1 MDETP
6 ENDDMKH
13 AIDIKQ
19 EFGFAGS
26 QEVLE
31 ESKGKPESSSGK
43 PSIQNDDLM
52 ELIQEN
58 QSALLRYAG
67 RLLSNYTIAQDLVQE
82 AFIRCIK
89 NPPQYGS
96 ARQKT
101 AWMYR
106 VTHNICIDYL
116 KRENR
121 RSEIYDQTEKP
132 QATEHPVETVRNTEY
147 WNQMDHMLNEL
158 SDNQRSVVI
167 LFFQENKS
175 YKDIAAATG
184 LSLSNVGMLLHR
196 GLKKLKS
203 VVNEDEFREYLS

>member
-1 MDETP
+1 VDETP
-6 ENDDMKH
+6 ENEMKP
-13 AIDIKQ
+13 AARLNEEMASAASQ
-19 EFGFAGS
+19 EF
-26 QEVLE
+26 VD
-31 ESKGKPESSSGK
+31 ESKTSLGSVSGR
-43 PSIQNDDLM
+43 PSIDTDDLM

-121 RSEIYDQTEKP
+121 RGEIYDQTEKP
-132 QATEHPVETVRNTEY
+132 QGTEHPVDTVRNTEY
-147 WNQMDHMLNEL
+147 WNQMGKMLGEL
-158 SDNQRSVVI
+158 SENQRVVII

-175 YKDIAAATG
+175 YKDIATITG

-203 VVNEDEFREYLS
+203 LVNEDEFREFLS

>member
-1 MDETP
+1 MDDKP
-6 ENDDMKH
+6 ESEMKQ
-13 AIDIKQ
+13 AERLNQEIDSASTQ
-19 EFGFAGS
+19 APD
-26 QEVLE
+26 E
-31 ESKGKPESSSGK
+31 ESKVSLYRFTNKSP
-43 PSIQNDDLM
+43 IQNDELM

-82 AFIRCIK
+82 AFIRCIR

-132 QATEHPVETVRNTEY
+132 QGTEHPVDTVRNTEY
-147 WNQMDHMLNEL
+147 WNQMEQMLNEL
-158 SDNQRSVVI
+158 SDNQRSVI
-167 LFFQENKS
+167 LLFFQENKS
-175 YKDIAAATG
+175 YKDIATITG

-203 VVNEDEFREYLS
+203 LVNEDEFREYLS

>member
-1 MDETP
+1 VEETP
-6 ENDDMKH
+6 ENDMKQAAH
-13 AIDIKQ
+13 LNQ
-19 EFGFAGS
+19 EMDSVSS
-26 QEVLE
+26 QDPTE
-31 ESKGKPESSSGK
+31 ESKNLFDRSTGKST
-43 PSIQNDDLM
+43 IQNDDLM

-121 RSEIYDQTEKP
+121 RGEIYDQTEKP
-132 QATEHPVETVRNTEY
+132 QGAEHPVDTVRNTEY
-147 WNQMDHMLNEL
+147 WNQMEHMLGEL
-158 SDNQRSVVI
+158 SDNQRSVII

-175 YKDIAAATG
+175 YKDIATATG

-203 VVNEDEFREYLS
+203 LVNEDEFREYLS